1 MAHVLAGEENNLRK
15 DHIITEVKKQSWLS
29 VPIIVSGVL
38 EKLIQIISLSFVG
51 HLGELPL
58 SAASMAT
65 SISGITGISI
75 LMGMGNALDTLCGQ
89 AYGAK
94 EYHLLGLYLQKAML
108 VNTIVCMPLAFVW
121 AFAGE
126 ILHAIGQNKEIS
138 MAAQLYARCMI
149 PVLFTYGILQ
159 CYYRFLQAQNIAFP
173 MMLTSGFTILVHI
186 FTCWLLIIKWKIGY
200 TGAAIANSLSYCLS
214 LVLIASYVRLSSR
227 FKHTWTGFSKQALH
241 DFSSLLRLAIPS
253 ALMGCLEYW
262 SFEAIVLMSGFLPN
276 PKLETS
282 VLAICTRVSNELGAG
297 NPQNARSAI
306 YVAGTIAILEGLI
319 VGSTL
324 FLARNDW
331 GKIFSNKLEVI
342 KYIARVMPLLALSH
356 LIDACQ
362 CVLLGIVRGCGWQK
376 LAVFVNIGAFYIVGL
391 PFAALFAFYLH
402 LKAKGLW
409 LGIIC
414 GLSTQTFSLFI
425 ITLFTNWEK
434 QAKKAVD
441 RVNKSTVAVGLV
453 TTMNDNPQADSS
465 LREEVQA
472 SDDCH

>member
-1 MAHVLAGEENNLRK
+1 MAHVLAGEEHNIRK

-65 SISGITGISI
+65 TISGITGISI

-108 VNTIVCMPLAFVW
+108 VITIVCMPLAFVW

-159 CYYRFLQAQNIAFP
+159 CYYRFLQAQNITFP
-173 MMLTSGFTILVHI
+173 RMLTSGFTILVHI

-253 ALMGCLEYW
+253 ALMGCLEHW

-297 NPQNARSAI
+297 NSRNARSAI
-306 YVAGTIAILEGLI
+306 YVAGTMAILEGLI

-324 FLARNDW
+324 ILARNEW
-331 GKIFSNKLEVI
+331 GKIYSNKLEVI

-356 LIDACQ
+356 LIDAFQ
-362 CVLLGIVRGCGWQK
+362 CVLLGIVRGCGWQRR
-376 LAVFVNIGAFYIVGL
+376 AVFVNIGAYDIVGL
-391 PFAALFAFYLH
+391 PFAALFAFYWH
-402 LKAKGLW
+402 LKVKGLW

-414 GLSTQTFSLFI
+414 GLSTQTFLLFI

-441 RVNKSTVAVGLV
+441 RVNKSTVAVGMV
-453 TTMNDNPQADSS
+453 TTMNDNPQVDSS
-465 LREEVQA
+465 LREEVRT
-472 SDDCH
+472 SI